1 MDETRLKLAEHRLK
15 SELGKFRCPMCQ
27 TESEFDF
34 QPEEFQIL
42 GYDIDEN
49 GETNDAG
56 RASYIPVIVNVCPK
70 CGYVAHF
77 SLR

>member
-1 MDETRLKLAEHRLK
+1 MDESRLKLAEYKLK

-34 QPEEFQIL
+34 QPGEFQIL

-49 GETNDAG
+49 
-56 RASYIPVIVNVCPK
+56 RANTDCANYIPVIVNVCPK

-77 SLR
+77 SLM